1 MPLSLEEVNDGCNEK
16 TDTNKSNRRT
26 GVSHYYDKERI

>member
-1 MPLSLEEVNDGCNEK
+1 MTLPLKEEMMDVTK

-26 GVSHYYDKERI
+26 GVSRYYDKERI